1 MTEYRLN
8 PMIYFAGEILPNLD
22 LKNTISTYT
31 LDFLWTNWLKL
42 SDFNGFFLPKLPEFY
57 DGFQ

>member
-1 MTEYRLN
+1 
-8 PMIYFAGEILPNLD
+8 MIYFAGEILPNLD